1 MSGSERPRRTD
12 TPVDSMNATSTKLCE
27 IWCSA
32 HESTDPA
39 LRRSIRP
46 PMKTTVVAGRT
57 TTVDAIANALVTT
70 TSGRSAGSISARH
83 SVAAPAERMTEPR
96 SGSSSRAAFAIS
108 AAAAA
113 VGPPGGSSTT
123 RSTAERST
131 GIAPPWTRRSTPLR
145 SRCDRSRRMVS
156 VVTASAADSSLTST
170 RPADLAASMM
180 CCWRSS
186 ANITDPTPK
195 WRPRLSW
202 SPSNPVRPPAGWRP
216 PSRVNDPCVRPF
228 SSSAGDADRHA
239 SDEHPCSTIPRPQE
253 PDMTTHTPPEPV
265 TGRDVQESP
274 WANGLTIFAAA
285 MMMIIGFW
293 QALAGIAAVAQ
304 DKVYAATPE
313 YIYAFDVTGWGW
325 IHLLLG
331 ILIVCAGVA
340 VFMGSTWARMVAI
353 VLASLSM
360 IANFA
365 FIPHYPIWSL
375 TIIAL
380 DAAVIWALA
389 TYRREI

>member
-1 MSGSERPRRTD
+1 
-12 TPVDSMNATSTKLCE
+12 
-27 IWCSA
+27 
-32 HESTDPA
+32 
-39 LRRSIRP
+39 
-46 PMKTTVVAGRT
+46 
-57 TTVDAIANALVTT
+57 
-70 TSGRSAGSISARH
+70 
-83 SVAAPAERMTEPR
+83 
-96 SGSSSRAAFAIS
+96 
-108 AAAAA
+108 
-113 VGPPGGSSTT
+113 
-123 RSTAERST
+123 
-131 GIAPPWTRRSTPLR
+131 
-145 SRCDRSRRMVS
+145 
-156 VVTASAADSSLTST
+156 
-170 RPADLAASMM
+170 
-180 CCWRSS
+180 
-186 ANITDPTPK
+186 
-195 WRPRLSW
+195 
-202 SPSNPVRPPAGWRP
+202 
-216 PSRVNDPCVRPF
+216 
-228 SSSAGDADRHA
+228 
-239 SDEHPCSTIPRPQE
+239 
-253 PDMTTHTPPEPV
+253 MTTHTPPEPV

>member
-1 MSGSERPRRTD
+1 
-12 TPVDSMNATSTKLCE
+12 
-27 IWCSA
+27 
-32 HESTDPA
+32 
-39 LRRSIRP
+39 
-46 PMKTTVVAGRT
+46 
-57 TTVDAIANALVTT
+57 
-70 TSGRSAGSISARH
+70 
-83 SVAAPAERMTEPR
+83 
-96 SGSSSRAAFAIS
+96 
-108 AAAAA
+108 
-113 VGPPGGSSTT
+113 
-123 RSTAERST
+123 
-131 GIAPPWTRRSTPLR
+131 
-145 SRCDRSRRMVS
+145 
-156 VVTASAADSSLTST
+156 
-170 RPADLAASMM
+170 
-180 CCWRSS
+180 
-186 ANITDPTPK
+186 
-195 WRPRLSW
+195 
-202 SPSNPVRPPAGWRP
+202 
-216 PSRVNDPCVRPF
+216 
-228 SSSAGDADRHA
+228 
-239 SDEHPCSTIPRPQE
+239 
-253 PDMTTHTPPEPV
+253 MTTHTPPEPV
-265 TGRDVQESP
+265 TGRDVQDSP

-293 QALAGIAAVAQ
+293 QALAGIAAIGQ

-365 FIPHYPIWSL
+365 FIPHYPVWSL

>member
-1 MSGSERPRRTD
+1 
-12 TPVDSMNATSTKLCE
+12 
-27 IWCSA
+27 
-32 HESTDPA
+32 
-39 LRRSIRP
+39 
-46 PMKTTVVAGRT
+46 
-57 TTVDAIANALVTT
+57 
-70 TSGRSAGSISARH
+70 
-83 SVAAPAERMTEPR
+83 
-96 SGSSSRAAFAIS
+96 
-108 AAAAA
+108 
-113 VGPPGGSSTT
+113 
-123 RSTAERST
+123 
-131 GIAPPWTRRSTPLR
+131 
-145 SRCDRSRRMVS
+145 
-156 VVTASAADSSLTST
+156 
-170 RPADLAASMM
+170 
-180 CCWRSS
+180 
-186 ANITDPTPK
+186 
-195 WRPRLSW
+195 
-202 SPSNPVRPPAGWRP
+202 
-216 PSRVNDPCVRPF
+216 
-228 SSSAGDADRHA
+228 
-239 SDEHPCSTIPRPQE
+239 
-253 PDMTTHTPPEPV
+253 MTTHTPSEPV
-265 TGRDVQESP
+265 TGRDVQDSP

-293 QALAGIAAVAQ
+293 QALAGIAAIGQ

-365 FIPHYPIWSL
+365 FLPHYPVWSL

>member
-1 MSGSERPRRTD
+1 
-12 TPVDSMNATSTKLCE
+12 
-27 IWCSA
+27 
-32 HESTDPA
+32 
-39 LRRSIRP
+39 
-46 PMKTTVVAGRT
+46 
-57 TTVDAIANALVTT
+57 
-70 TSGRSAGSISARH
+70 
-83 SVAAPAERMTEPR
+83 
-96 SGSSSRAAFAIS
+96 
-108 AAAAA
+108 
-113 VGPPGGSSTT
+113 
-123 RSTAERST
+123 
-131 GIAPPWTRRSTPLR
+131 
-145 SRCDRSRRMVS
+145 
-156 VVTASAADSSLTST
+156 
-170 RPADLAASMM
+170 
-180 CCWRSS
+180 
-186 ANITDPTPK
+186 
-195 WRPRLSW
+195 
-202 SPSNPVRPPAGWRP
+202 
-216 PSRVNDPCVRPF
+216 
-228 SSSAGDADRHA
+228 
-239 SDEHPCSTIPRPQE
+239 
-253 PDMTTHTPPEPV
+253 MTTHTPPEPV
-265 TGRDVQESP
+265 TGRDVQDSP

-293 QALAGIAAVAQ
+293 QALAGIAAIAQ

-365 FIPHYPIWSL
+365 FLPHYPVWSL

>member
-1 MSGSERPRRTD
+1 
-12 TPVDSMNATSTKLCE
+12 
-27 IWCSA
+27 
-32 HESTDPA
+32 
-39 LRRSIRP
+39 
-46 PMKTTVVAGRT
+46 
-57 TTVDAIANALVTT
+57 
-70 TSGRSAGSISARH
+70 
-83 SVAAPAERMTEPR
+83 
-96 SGSSSRAAFAIS
+96 
-108 AAAAA
+108 
-113 VGPPGGSSTT
+113 
-123 RSTAERST
+123 
-131 GIAPPWTRRSTPLR
+131 
-145 SRCDRSRRMVS
+145 
-156 VVTASAADSSLTST
+156 
-170 RPADLAASMM
+170 
-180 CCWRSS
+180 
-186 ANITDPTPK
+186 
-195 WRPRLSW
+195 
-202 SPSNPVRPPAGWRP
+202 
-216 PSRVNDPCVRPF
+216 
-228 SSSAGDADRHA
+228 
-239 SDEHPCSTIPRPQE
+239 
-253 PDMTTHTPPEPV
+253 MTTHTPPEPV
-265 TGRDVQESP
+265 TGRDVQDSP

>member
-1 MSGSERPRRTD
+1 
-12 TPVDSMNATSTKLCE
+12 
-27 IWCSA
+27 
-32 HESTDPA
+32 
-39 LRRSIRP
+39 
-46 PMKTTVVAGRT
+46 
-57 TTVDAIANALVTT
+57 
-70 TSGRSAGSISARH
+70 
-83 SVAAPAERMTEPR
+83 
-96 SGSSSRAAFAIS
+96 
-108 AAAAA
+108 
-113 VGPPGGSSTT
+113 
-123 RSTAERST
+123 
-131 GIAPPWTRRSTPLR
+131 
-145 SRCDRSRRMVS
+145 
-156 VVTASAADSSLTST
+156 
-170 RPADLAASMM
+170 
-180 CCWRSS
+180 
-186 ANITDPTPK
+186 
-195 WRPRLSW
+195 
-202 SPSNPVRPPAGWRP
+202 
-216 PSRVNDPCVRPF
+216 
-228 SSSAGDADRHA
+228 
-239 SDEHPCSTIPRPQE
+239 
-253 PDMTTHTPPEPV
+253 MTTHTPPEPV
-265 TGRDVQESP
+265 TGRDVQDSP

-365 FIPHYPIWSL
+365 FVPHYPVWSL

>member
-1 MSGSERPRRTD
+1 
-12 TPVDSMNATSTKLCE
+12 
-27 IWCSA
+27 
-32 HESTDPA
+32 
-39 LRRSIRP
+39 
-46 PMKTTVVAGRT
+46 
-57 TTVDAIANALVTT
+57 
-70 TSGRSAGSISARH
+70 
-83 SVAAPAERMTEPR
+83 
-96 SGSSSRAAFAIS
+96 
-108 AAAAA
+108 
-113 VGPPGGSSTT
+113 
-123 RSTAERST
+123 
-131 GIAPPWTRRSTPLR
+131 
-145 SRCDRSRRMVS
+145 
-156 VVTASAADSSLTST
+156 
-170 RPADLAASMM
+170 
-180 CCWRSS
+180 
-186 ANITDPTPK
+186 
-195 WRPRLSW
+195 
-202 SPSNPVRPPAGWRP
+202 
-216 PSRVNDPCVRPF
+216 
-228 SSSAGDADRHA
+228 
-239 SDEHPCSTIPRPQE
+239 
-253 PDMTTHTPPEPV
+253 MTTHTPPEPV
-265 TGRDVQESP
+265 TGRDVQDSP

-293 QALAGIAAVAQ
+293 QALAGIAAIAQ

-365 FIPHYPIWSL
+365 FIPHYPVWSL